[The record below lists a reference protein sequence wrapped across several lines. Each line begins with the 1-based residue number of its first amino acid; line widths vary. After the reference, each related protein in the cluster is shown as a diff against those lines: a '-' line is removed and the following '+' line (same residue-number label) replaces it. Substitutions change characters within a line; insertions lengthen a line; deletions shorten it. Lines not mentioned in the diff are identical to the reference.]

1 MDAKAYYDEF
11 VGRQTAV
18 GVNARHHSILARL
31 LRAGMRPGDT
41 VLEIGCGV
49 GTLTELLAD
58 TLDGTGSLL
67 AVDLSPA
74 SVEEA
79 GYRLGER
86 PNVRLLAADIVHLDL
101 EGEFDVVVLPD
112 VIEHIP
118 LGRHDALFA
127 RVAGLVKPG
136 GFVLAHYPNPH
147 YLRWCQEHR
156 PEVLQVIDQPIEADE
171 LLAHACP
178 HGLYL
183 ESLETYSIWV
193 RECDYVA
200 AVLRPRA
207 GVGEFADLPP
217 RKPSLATRV
226 RARARRLLR

>member
-31 LRAGMRPGDT
+31 RRAGMRPGDT

-58 TLDGTGSLL
+58 ALGPEGSLL
-67 AVDLSPA
+67 GVDLSPA
-74 SVEEA
+74 SIEEA
-79 GYRLGER
+79 GYRLGDR
-86 PNVRLLAADIVHLDL
+86 PGMRLLAADIVHSDL
-101 EGEFDVVVLPD
+101 QGEFDVVVLPD

-118 LGRHDALFA
+118 LGRHDALFR
-127 RVAGLVKPG
+127 RVAGLVKPD
-136 GFVLAHYPNPH
+136 GFVLVHYPNPH

-156 PEVLQVIDQPIEADE
+156 PEVLQVIDQPIEAE
-171 LLAHACP
+171 ALLEHACAY
-178 HGLYL
+178 GLYL

-193 RECDYVA
+193 REGDYVA

-207 GVGEFADLPP
+207 GVGDFTQLPP
-217 RKPSLATRV
+217 RRPSLAA
-226 RARARRLLR
+226 RARARLRRVG

>member
-18 GVNARHHSILARL
+18 GVNARHRAIITRL
-31 LRAGMRPGDT
+31 LRAGMRPGDA

-58 TLDGTGSLL
+58 ALGPEGSLL
-67 AVDLSPA
+67 GVDLSPA
-74 SVEEA
+74 SIEEA
-79 GYRLGER
+79 GRRLGER
-86 PNVRLLAADIVHLDL
+86 PNVRLLAADAVRAEL
-101 EGEFDVVVLPD
+101 EGEFDLVVLPD

-127 RVAGLVKPG
+127 RIAALVKPG

-147 YLRWCQEHR
+147 YLRWCHEHK
-156 PEVLQVIDQPIEADE
+156 PEVLQVIDQPIEADA
-171 LLAHACP
+171 LLEHAYR

-193 RECDYVA
+193 REGDYVA
-200 AVLRPRA
+200 AVLRPRS
-207 GVGEFADLPP
+207 GVGEFTELPP
-217 RKPSLATRV
+217 RGSSLADRV
-226 RARARRLLR
+226 RARLRRGD